1 MYRTQ
6 KLALTFAASIAALVT
21 LGCARDSDDDADT
34 LAVGGDV
41 VPGTALGDTMGTR
54 VGQIMENPTMYV
66 GDTVTVIADVEEV
79 LGTFVFMLDEDD
91 ALAGGIDNDMI
102 VFSPKSAQLAN
113 IDDQWVNNRVRVTG
127 VIRQGAA
134 VDIERE
140 IDWDLTPE
148 IEKRFEGPKP
158 VLIAHRVE
166 RVNR

>member
-1 MYRTQ
+1 
-6 KLALTFAASIAALVT
+6 
-21 LGCARDSDDDADT
+21 
-34 LAVGGDV
+34 
-41 VPGTALGDTMGTR
+41 
-54 VGQIMENPTMYV
+54 MENPTQYV
-66 GDTVTVIADVEEV
+66 GDTVTVVADVEEV
-79 LGTFVFMLDEDD
+79 LGTFAFMLDEDD

-140 IDWDLTPE
+140 IDWDLTPDV
-148 IEKRFEGPKP
+148 EKRFEGPKP

>member
-1 MYRTQ
+1 MHRTQ
-6 KLALTFAASIAALVT
+6 KLALTFAASIAAVVS
-21 LGCARDSDDDADT
+21 LGCARDYDEDADT

-41 VPGTALGDTMGTR
+41 AVPTFGDSAETR
-54 VGQIMENPTMYV
+54 VGQIMENPAQYL
-66 GDTVTVIADVEEV
+66 GDTVTVVADVEEV
-79 LGTFVFMLDEDD
+79 LGTYAFMLDEDD

-113 IDDQWVNNRVRVTG
+113 IDDQWLNNRVRVTG

-134 VDIERE
+134 VEIERE